1 MSTKKKQSVVD
12 ESKLGVTSIFNRTG
26 GHAVLDHEADK
37 DEEVLVALG
46 YKQEFKRDL
55 SIWSSFSVSFSVL
68 GLLPSI
74 ASTLGYNL
82 GYSGPAG
89 MVWGWITAGILI
101 QFVALSMAELCS
113 SMPTAG
119 GLYYASAVLAP
130 EGWGPLCSWITGWSN
145 FLGQV
150 TGPCSVNYALAAMI
164 LTAGEIANPNY
175 TAQTWHIYLVF
186 LLLLITEGL
195 LTMNST
201 KFLGRLNEV
210 GTILNLIVLVI
221 FVAWFPAGSINHPK
235 TNDSH
240 YVWTDVVNG
249 TEWPSGLAFIM
260 GFLSVIWTMSG
271 YDAPF
276 HLSEEC
282 SNANIASPRAIVM
295 TAQLGLYL
303 GFAIILV
310 IAYTVKD
317 ITDVVAGPYGQPMG
331 SLCLQVL
338 GQKSGLAMFSL
349 NIIAQYFV
357 GQGCTVASSRV
368 VYAYSRDGALPGSRW
383 WKKVNKH
390 TNTPVNAVWFVLTVG
405 ALLGLLMFASP
416 VAIGAVFSI
425 GAIAQYMAFIFPVA
439 LKLFVVGDKFRPG
452 PWNLG
457 RFSKPIGAVAVAY
470 VALII
475 PVLCFPAVK
484 GHDLND
490 LNMNY
495 TCLIYGGTMSLAL
508 LWYAVDARKWFK
520 GPKINVEHL
529 IHTQVID
536 GKEGDVTPEVQEIM
550 NEKR

>member
-1 MSTKKKQSVVD
+1 
-12 ESKLGVTSIFNRTG
+12 
-26 GHAVLDHEADK
+26 
-37 DEEVLVALG
+37 
-46 YKQEFKRDL
+46 
-55 SIWSSFSVSFSVL
+55 
-68 GLLPSI
+68 
-74 ASTLGYNL
+74 
-82 GYSGPAG
+82 
-89 MVWGWITAGILI
+89 
-101 QFVALSMAELCS
+101 
-113 SMPTAG
+113 
-119 GLYYASAVLAP
+119 
-130 EGWGPLCSWITGWSN
+130 
-145 FLGQV
+145 
-150 TGPCSVNYALAAMI
+150 MI

-175 TAQTWHIYLVF
+175 VAQTWQIYLVF

-201 KFLGRLNEV
+201 RFLGRLNEL

-235 TNDSH
+235 TNDSN
-240 YVWTDVVNG
+240 YVWTDIVNG

-317 ITDVVAGPYGQPMG
+317 ITEVVAGPYGQPMG

-338 GQKSGLAMFSL
+338 GQKAGLAVFAL
-349 NIIAQYFV
+349 NMIAQFFV

-425 GAIAQYMAFIFPVA
+425 GAIAQYTAFIFPVA
-439 LKLFVVGDKFRPG
+439 LKLFVVGDKFKPGRVYLQLTCTPSLTVSRTMEPRPLVEADRRHCRSIRG
-452 PWNLG
+452 SHHPSPLLPSSE
-457 RFSKPIGAVAVAY
+457 RQRPQHPEHELHLPHLRRDDVFGASVVCRRREE
-470 VALII
+470 V
-475 PVLCFPAVK
+475 VQ
-484 GHDLND
+484 
-490 LNMNY
+490 
-495 TCLIYGGTMSLAL
+495 
-508 LWYAVDARKWFK
+508 
-520 GPKINVEHL
+520 GPK
-529 IHTQVID
+529 D
-536 GKEGDVTPEVQEIM
+536 
-550 NEKR
+550 